1 MDFTELRQVGL
12 PAHHHGTAAFDSRPV
27 KYMVSDREIEG
38 KHAYADYNQCVN
50 PQIVSLNKIRRLM
63 RQPSNER
70 ESRKDAHDPRIYSL
84 PRQAESVLPSVEGAS
99 LTAKHREE
107 VFNENDEFNK
117 FEQVTRERQKP
128 RLINIGHKM
137 GVLSNRSYRA
147 GDRILLPTE
156 KLWEPSHDLH
166 ESIRRGSHPNEGSVS
181 HQNYASSMHP
191 PGQVVNRSF
200 LLGPAEAK
208 EYSGILRSAQY
219 PALSID
225 GIHQVSQEGLDGQA
239 HSAYN
244 EQRQAPYGPSSLLGQ
259 RHVLRKPAYVAV
271 ESSRSIPDFHYS
283 QEQLPVLYGSSSPHD
298 PAHKDRAE
306 HRYESLNSSRI
317 NTLRHSDGR
326 VLEASQGMQHR
337 FADLTISPEHS
348 RHYTGDVHGGFEGS
362 RKVYPSPRID
372 GSGMRTYERPQ
383 TSIFL
388 RKVGDDRYSYSN
400 PEQERLRPSEP
411 ESRLP
416 HEHARI
422 IQHRDPGA
430 FHEIPN
436 ERDNGI
442 PIVDTHKRDNISW

>member
-1 MDFTELRQVGL
+1 MRQVG
-12 PAHHHGTAAFDSRPV
+12 HHHGTAAFDNRPV

-50 PQIVSLNKIRRLM
+50 PQIVSLNMTRRLM

-70 ESRKDAHDPRIYSL
+70 EPRKDAHDSRIYSL
-84 PRQAESVLPSVEGAS
+84 PRQAGSVVRSVEGAS
-99 LTAKHREE
+99 LTAIHRED
-107 VFNENDEFNK
+107 VFNENDEFKK
-117 FEQVTRERQKP
+117 FEQVTRERPKP
-128 RLINIGHKM
+128 RSNNKM
-137 GVLSNRSYRA
+137 GVLNNQSYRA
-147 GDRILLPTE
+147 SDRILLPTE
-156 KLWEPSHDLH
+156 KLWEPSRDVHE
-166 ESIRRGSHPNEGSVS
+166 ESIRRDSHTNEGFVS
-181 HQNYASSMHP
+181 HQNYVSSMHP
-191 PGQVVNRSF
+191 TGQVVNRSF

-208 EYSGILRSAQY
+208 ECSGIIRSAQY

-225 GIHQVSQEGLDGQA
+225 GIRQVSQEGLDGQA

-244 EQRQAPYGPSSLLGQ
+244 EQRQAPYGPSSSLGQ

-271 ESSRSIPDFHYS
+271 ESSRSVPDLHYS
-283 QEQLPVLYGSSSPHD
+283 QEQLPLLYGSSTPHD

-317 NTLRHSDGR
+317 STLRHSDGR
-326 VLEASQGMQHR
+326 VLEASQGMQHQ
-337 FADLTISPEHS
+337 FADLSISPEHS
-348 RHYTGDVHGGFEGS
+348 RHYAGDVYGGFDGS

-388 RKVGDDRYSYSN
+388 RRVGDDRYSYSN
-400 PEQERLRPSEP
+400 PEQERLRPSEL

-416 HEHARI
+416 HEHGRI
-422 IQHRDPGA
+422 IQHRDAGA

-436 ERDNGI
+436 ERDNRI